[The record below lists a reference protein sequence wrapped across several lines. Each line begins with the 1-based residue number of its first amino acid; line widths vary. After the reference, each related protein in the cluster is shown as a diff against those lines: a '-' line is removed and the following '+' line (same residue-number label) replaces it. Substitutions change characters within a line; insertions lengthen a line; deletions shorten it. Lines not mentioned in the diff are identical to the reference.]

1 MFGTQ
6 PLIERAIAPVSDP
19 DRDIDLVPDDWGPKS
34 YTDIADLALTRRGPD
49 AINFEVRSHFLL
61 VLLTPQP
68 KREIQLGGSR
78 QVTFDAPAGSVEVIP
93 AGASFK
99 GRWGVP
105 KENILISLDPGRLES
120 FAAREF
126 DAGQL
131 EMRPIQPGLID
142 KAAIRIA
149 SLMRDELL
157 LPGTPS
163 RLYME
168 SLSSAL
174 LLQIVRGH
182 SSLAEQPARGGF
194 RGGLSTKAWRDI
206 EDYMR
211 ENLALDMSL
220 SDLAART
227 GLSYSHFLRAFRQSA
242 GISPHRYIMLL
253 RANHAREL
261 ATTTAVPLK
270 QVALRSGFAS
280 QSHMTTVM
288 KALLNATPGE
298 IRRWVGASV
307 EEGEQTRVCE

>member
-6 PLIERAIAPVSDP
+6 PSIERAIAPASDL

-34 YTDIADLALTRRGPD
+34 YSEIADLALTRRGPD
-49 AINFEVRSHFLL
+49 EINFEVRSHFLL

-68 KREIQLGGSR
+68 KREIQLGGTR
-78 QVTFDAPAGSVEVIP
+78 QITFDAPAGSVEIIP
-93 AGASFK
+93 AGVSFK

-105 KENILISLDPGRLES
+105 KENILISLDPKRLET

-126 DAGQL
+126 DSGQL
-131 EMRPIQPGLID
+131 EMRPVQPGLVD

-157 LPGTPS
+157 HPGAPS

-174 LLQIVRGH
+174 LLQMVRGH
-182 SSLAEQPARGGF
+182 SSLAEQPVRGAF
-194 RGGLSTKAWRDI
+194 RGGLSTRAWRDI

-211 ENLALDMSL
+211 ANLATDMSL
-220 SDLAART
+220 SELAARA
-227 GLSYSHFLRAFRQSA
+227 GLSYSHFLRAFRQSS

-253 RANHAREL
+253 RAHHAKEL
-261 ATTTAVPLK
+261 AATTTVPLK
-270 QVALRSGFAS
+270 QVALRCGFSS

-288 KALLNATPGE
+288 KALLNITPGE
-298 IRRWVGASV
+298 IRRWVGASFV
-307 EEGEQTRVCE
+307 EGE